1 MRLIA
6 DNLQMTL
13 PPLDRAVDN
22 RDPGP
27 IRRQVSA
34 LEAAGAEAID
44 INTGPL
50 GRAAVDKMTF
60 IVDAVQQSTVL
71 PLVVDTA
78 NPEAMAAGVKAC
90 HNPLIINGFSLEP
103 AKLERILPLAVE
115 RDADI
120 VGYLLSP
127 EGHVPKQMEDRLSL
141 AVDLIQAA
149 TDAGLPMKRLIID
162 PVVAPVT
169 WEEGITRNRDLLSIL
184 RHLPDLLGVEV
195 RTMAGLSNLTT
206 GHANR
211 HQKVCLEQAMVPM
224 LAEAGLSMMM
234 LNIFHT
240 QTVRTAQTSRLLT
253 GESLFTWSS
262 VPC

>member
-22 RDPGP
+22 RDPRP
-27 IRRQVSA
+27 IRRRVSA

-50 GRAAVDKMTF
+50 GRTAVEQMAF
-60 IVDAVQQSTVL
+60 IVDTVQQATAL

-78 NPEAMAAGVKAC
+78 NPEAMAAGVRAC
-90 HNPLIINGFSLEP
+90 RNPLVINGFSLEP
-103 AKLERILPLAVE
+103 QKLARILPLAVD

-127 EGHVPKQMEDRLSL
+127 DGHLPRQMEDRLSL
-141 AVDLIQAA
+141 AVDLFQAA
-149 TDAGLPMKRLIID
+149 TAAGLPKERLIID
-162 PVVAPVT
+162 PVVAPVA
-169 WEEGITRNRDLLSIL
+169 WEDGIARNRDLLSIL
-184 RHLPDLLGVEV
+184 RHLPELLGFEV
-195 RTMAGLSNLTT
+195 RTLVGLSNLAT
-206 GHANR
+206 GHPRR
-211 HQKVCLEQAMVPM
+211 HQKICLEQAMVPM
-224 LAEAGLSMMM
+224 LAEAGVTMVM

-240 QTVRTAQTSRLLT
+240 ETVRIARTSRLLT
-253 GESLFTWSS
+253 GKNLFTWSS